1 MRKSTF
7 FPPEKRIISI
17 WVTVAVACLAAC
29 LCLSP
34 AGYGQRPGG
43 GSEGAARGEGSAH
56 AEAKP
61 TATIA
66 SVTQNLKKFEGF
78 YNFYYDEKTGKIYL
92 EVNRWGEAFLYFAS
106 LPEGIGNGGAER
118 GQASA
123 VVAKFIRVGP
133 KVFLLQ
139 PDLEHRA
146 VNGSAD
152 EKRDVAD
159 GFSQSVLFGFAP
171 VALQGDT
178 ALIDLTSFLV
188 RDALHLGETIG
199 SGRGNPGS
207 AFAAAAANRAGAQAG
222 GGYHLDESRSAV
234 FMDFT
239 KNFPKNSEFEAIVT
253 FAGTGGSGGGFRR
266 EGGVAP
272 DPASVTVRVHQAF
285 VQLPDSGF
293 APRKFDPRSGFN
305 DFDYYD
311 FSAPMSE
318 PLVKRFIERHRLIKK
333 DPNAAVSEPVQ
344 PIVYYIDR
352 GAPPVIL
359 KALIEGGSWWNQAFE
374 AAGFK
379 NAFQVKELPEGA
391 DPMDIRYNMVNWLTR
406 TGSPQRAFSY
416 GASYIDPRTG
426 EIIKGVVTLGSDR
439 HREDYLI
446 AEGLLQPYADE
457 PEEKSAS
464 EGRNSVA
471 GRSSGKGGG
480 AGGAGGVDP
489 RMEEVALARIRQLS
503 AHEIGHTLGLTHN
516 FMASVKDRASVMDYP
531 FPRFTLKDDGTIDLT
546 DVYARGI
553 GGWDK
558 RAIIWGYSDFPR
570 GTDEDAALD
579 KIMKETLKEG
589 YKYIPDVGGMTHPL
603 SNQWDDGANP
613 IDQLNKLML
622 IRRHLLDHFSERA
635 IRQDAPMATL
645 EEVLVPIYLLHR
657 YQVEAAAKS
666 VGGLYFT
673 HAVKNDGQE
682 PTKMVDPAEQWRA
695 FDALVSTITPDA
707 LALPEALI
715 QKIPPR
721 PTGYPSTIEVF
732 KGHTGPTFDPIGA
745 AEAAADNTLSYLLDA
760 ERAARL
766 IEFQARD
773 ERQPGLLAVLDSLI
787 TRTWKTPLQAGY
799 KGELQLLVDN
809 LTLKRLLSLAANP
822 KNADN
827 VRGEGLLAI
836 NNLKYW
842 LQSQLGDA
850 KGKWMGSL
858 DFALAQIDAFS
869 KDPDKFVMEPA
880 LEMPP
885 GAPIGMPDDEFEF

>member
-1 MRKSTF
+1 MRKLAF
-7 FPPEKRIISI
+7 FSLKKSIIFV
-17 WVTVAVACLAAC
+17 WAAV
-29 LCLSP
+29 CLSASLGISL

-43 GSEGAARGEGSAH
+43 GEGAAHG
-56 AEAKP
+56 EAKP
-61 TATIA
+61 AASIA

-92 EVNRWGEAFLYFAS
+92 EVDRWGEEFLYFAS
-106 LPEGIGNGGAER
+106 LPEGIGNGGSER

-133 KVFLLQ
+133 KVLLLQ
-139 PDLEHRA
+139 PDLEHRS

-178 ALIDLTSFLV
+178 ALIDLTPFVV
-188 RDALHLGETIG
+188 RDVLHIGETIG

-207 AFAAAAANRAGAQAG
+207 AFAAAAANRAGGATG
-222 GGYHLDESRSAV
+222 GGYHLDDSRSAV
-234 FMDFT
+234 FIDFT

-253 FAGTGGSGGGFRR
+253 FAGTGGGGGGFRR
-266 EGGVAP
+266 GGGIAP
-272 DPASVTVRVHQAF
+272 DPAAVTVRMHQAF
-285 VQLPDSGF
+285 VELPDSGF
-293 APRKFDPRSGFN
+293 MPRKFDPRSGFN

-379 NAFQVKELPEGA
+379 NAFQVKVLPEGA

-446 AEGLLQPYADE
+446 AEGLLQPYED
-457 PEEKSAS
+457 
-464 EGRNSVA
+464 
-471 GRSSGKGGG
+471 GKPVPK
-480 AGGAGGVDP
+480 A
-489 RMEEVALARIRQLS
+489 MEEVALARIRQLS

-558 RAIIWGYSDFPR
+558 RAIIWGYSNFPR

-603 SNQWDDGANP
+603 SNQWDDGVNP

-622 IRRHLLDHFSERA
+622 IRRHLLDHFSEKA
-635 IRQDAPMATL
+635 IPKDAPMATL

-673 HAVKNDGQE
+673 HAVKNDGEE

-695 FDALVSTITPDA
+695 FGALVNTLTPDA

-745 AEAAADNTLSYLLDA
+745 AEAAADNTLFYLLDA

-773 ERQPGLLAVLDSLI
+773 ERQPGLMAVLDSLI
-787 TRTWKTPLQAGY
+787 ARTWKMPMQTGY

-809 LTLKRLLSLAANP
+809 LTLKHLLSLAANP

-827 VRGEGLLAI
+827 VRGEALLSI
-836 NNLKYW
+836 TNLKYW
-842 LQSQLGDA
+842 LQSQLGNA

-869 KDPDKFVMEPA
+869 KDPDKFVVEPA

>member
-1 MRKSTF
+1 MKLITS
-7 FPPEKRIISI
+7 III
-17 WVTVAVACLAAC
+17 AGVAALPMTV
-29 LCLSP
+29 S
-34 AGYGQRPGG
+34 GQRPGG
-43 GSEGAARGEGSAH
+43 EGTPRGDGKNADAGSH
-56 AEAKP
+56 AEVKP
-61 TATIA
+61 AISIA
-66 SVTQNLKKFEGF
+66 AATQNLKKFGGF
-78 YNFYYDEKTGKIYL
+78 YNFFYDDKTGKILL
-92 EVNRWGEAFLYFAS
+92 EIDRWGEEFLYFAS

-123 VVAKFIRVGP
+123 VVAKFIKVGP

-139 PDLEHRA
+139 PDYEHRS
-146 VNGSAD
+146 VKGSVD
-152 EKRDVAD
+152 EQRDVTN
-159 GFSQSVLFGFAP
+159 GFSQSVLFGFSP
-171 VALQGDT
+171 VALEGDT
-178 ALIDLTSFLV
+178 ALIDLTPFVV
-188 RDALHLGETIG
+188 RDALHIGETIG

-222 GGYHLDESRSAV
+222 GGYHLDDSRSAV

-253 FAGTGGSGGGFRR
+253 FTGTGGGAARHSGS
-266 EGGVAP
+266 VAP
-272 DPASVTVRVHQAF
+272 DPTSVTVRMHQAF

-293 APRKFDPRSGFN
+293 RPRKFDPRSGFN

-318 PLVKRFIERHRLIKK
+318 PLVTRRIERHRLIKK
-333 DPNAAVSEPVQ
+333 DPTAAVSEPVE

-359 KALIEGGSWWNQAFE
+359 KALVEGGSWWNQAFE

-379 NAFQVKELPEGA
+379 NAFLVKVLPEGA

-446 AEGLLQPYADE
+446 AEGLLQPYEDE
-457 PEEKSAS
+457 AKAGSERS
-464 EGRNSVA
+464 EGSGQAGATNRG
-471 GRSSGKGGG
+471 GRSAEPIDK
-480 AGGAGGVDP
+480 
-489 RMEEVALARIRQLS
+489 RMEEMALARIRQLS

-531 FPRFTLKDDGTIDLT
+531 FPRFNLKADGTIDLT

-558 RAIIWGYSDFPR
+558 RAIIWGYSDFPK

-622 IRRHLLDHFSERA
+622 IRRHLLDRFSEKA
-635 IRQDAPMATL
+635 IPKDAPMATL

-673 HAVKNDGQE
+673 HALKNDGEE

-695 FDALVSTITPDA
+695 FDALAATITPDA

-745 AEAAADNTLSYLLDA
+745 AEAVADNTLSYLLDA

-787 TRTWKTPLQAGY
+787 ARTWKMPLQPGY

-809 LTLKRLLSLAANP
+809 LVLKRLLSLGADA
-822 KNADN
+822 KNAGN
-827 VRGEGLLAI
+827 VRSEALLTI

-850 KGKWMGSL
+850 KGKWMGTL
-858 DFALAQIDAFS
+858 DFALMQIEAFS
-869 KDPDKFVMEPA
+869 KDPVQFVIEPA